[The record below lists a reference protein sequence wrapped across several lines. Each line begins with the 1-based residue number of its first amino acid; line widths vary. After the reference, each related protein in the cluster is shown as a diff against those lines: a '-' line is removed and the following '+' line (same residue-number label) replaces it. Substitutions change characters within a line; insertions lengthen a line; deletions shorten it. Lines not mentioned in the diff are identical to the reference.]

1 MIKNII
7 FDWSGVVKDCILDYL
22 VIANKIF
29 KQFGAKEI
37 SVEELQEEWRQP
49 YLVFYRKY
57 LPNITVEEESTA
69 YRKAILESPEA
80 RQYEGISD
88 LIKKFKK
95 SGIKLFII
103 SSDDSDT
110 LLPEIKNF
118 DLENVFDE
126 IVFGVHNKEEGA
138 REIVEANNL
147 NRSETIFIGDSNHE
161 IEVGKKLGIKTG
173 AVTWGFSSESRLK
186 SENPDFLIHSLE
198 ELEKVILLK

>member
-7 FDWSGVVKDCILDYL
+7 FDWSGVIKDSVLDYL

-37 SVEELQEEWRQP
+37 SLEELQEEWRQP

-69 YRKAILESPEA
+69 YRKAISESSEA

-95 SGIKLFII
+95 SGIKLFVV
-103 SSDDSDT
+103 SSDNSDT
-110 LLPEIKNF
+110 LLPEVKSF
-118 DLENVFDE
+118 GLENVFDE
-126 IVFGVHNKEEGA
+126 IIFGVHDKEEGA

-147 NRSETIFIGDSNHE
+147 DREKTIFIGDSNHE
-161 IEVGKKLGIKTG
+161 IEVGKKLEIKTA

-186 SENPDFLIHSLE
+186 SENPVFLIHSLE
-198 ELEKVILLK
+198 ELEKSIFKK